1 MGLDLLCAQDA
12 DMLQSFGKPHAMAD
26 TAKQSKRTS
35 LDDAL
40 EGRQLTLEDWVQ
52 TREQEAASLQAKTR
66 APHDAPER
74 SATAARETQLPSGG
88 GLLTTREVADALH
101 VHPRTVQRLVER
113 GELAVVRL
121 GAAIRFD
128 PAELVRFIAERT
140 RIARSPEPEQE
151 TLRAR
156 TAGVSF
162 ARRLRSKP
170 A

>member
-1 MGLDLLCAQDA
+1 
-12 DMLQSFGKPHAMAD
+12 MAHSR
-26 TAKQSKRTS
+26 KRSKRNS
-35 LDDAL
+35 RDDEL
-40 EGRQLTLEDWVQ
+40 EGRQLTLEDWVH
-52 TREQEAASLQAKTR
+52 TREQEATSLQAETT
-66 APHDAPER
+66 APHDVPRR
-74 SATAARETQLPSGG
+74 SGTAASETQLPSGG
-88 GLLTTREVADALH
+88 VGLLTTREVADALH

-156 TAGVSF
+156 TSGVSF
-162 ARRLRSKP
+162 ARRLRSRP

>member
-1 MGLDLLCAQDA
+1 MQHA
-12 DMLQSFGKPHAMAD
+12 STRRKPID
-26 TAKQSKRTS
+26 SR
-35 LDDAL
+35 DGEL
-40 EGRQLTLEDWVQ
+40 ESQQLTLGDWA
-52 TREQEAASLQAKTR
+52 EMLEAEAASLQHESQ
-66 APHDAPER
+66 APHHAPTPSEPTP
-74 SATAARETQLPSGG
+74 SETQSASGG
-88 GLLTTREVADALH
+88 IGLLTTREVADALH

-128 PAELVRFIAERT
+128 PAELVRFVAERT
-140 RIARSPEPEQE
+140 RTARSPEPEQE

>member
-1 MGLDLLCAQDA
+1 MQHAPTRR
-12 DMLQSFGKPHAMAD
+12 KPIDSRDGEHES
-26 TAKQSKRTS
+26 Q
-35 LDDAL
+35 
-40 EGRQLTLEDWVQ
+40 QLTLGDWA
-52 TREQEAASLQAKTR
+52 EMLEADAASRQHESN
-66 APHDAPER
+66 APHDAP
-74 SATAARETQLPSGG
+74 SPSEPTPSEAQPVSDGI

-140 RIARSPEPEQE
+140 RTVRSTEPQQDS
-151 TLRAR
+151 LRAR
-156 TAGVSF
+156 PSGVSF

>member
-1 MGLDLLCAQDA
+1 
-12 DMLQSFGKPHAMAD
+12 
-26 TAKQSKRTS
+26 
-35 LDDAL
+35 
-40 EGRQLTLEDWVQ
+40 
-52 TREQEAASLQAKTR
+52 
-66 APHDAPER
+66 
-74 SATAARETQLPSGG
+74 
-88 GLLTTREVADALH
+88 VADALH

-140 RIARSPEPEQE
+140 RTARSPEPEQE

-156 TAGVSF
+156 TPGLSF